1 MIILLLCL
9 FTEVEV
15 DGGDVLEGMILKI
28 VHNILSML
36 LTHMMG
42 QNIMNFL
49 IKCLWF
55 KYM

>member
-49 IKCLWF
+49 INCLWF